1 MLFCQ
6 MFISTSQIMKLLVFV
21 YIYQRNPSPK
31 TSYFVQWMQI
41 FDKKPFRA
49 FVENYP
55 QKIMDFLTFTK
66 EILNKKL
73 QFMCSDHADHHP
85 AQI

>member
-1 MLFCQ
+1 
-6 MFISTSQIMKLLVFV
+6 
-21 YIYQRNPSPK
+21 
-31 TSYFVQWMQI
+31 
-41 FDKKPFRA
+41 
-49 FVENYP
+49 
-55 QKIMDFLTFTK
+55 MDFLTFTK